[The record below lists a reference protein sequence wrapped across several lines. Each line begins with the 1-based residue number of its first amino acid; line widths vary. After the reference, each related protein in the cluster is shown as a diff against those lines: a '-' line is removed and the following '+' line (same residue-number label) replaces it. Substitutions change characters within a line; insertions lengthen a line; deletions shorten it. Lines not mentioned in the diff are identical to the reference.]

1 VLAVRSSLRSRTGSG
16 GEDIQR
22 ESPRTR
28 ANTTASKREF
38 PRNEVPPPN
47 KKYDHRYGQI
57 TNPAT
62 RGNRPRSTGPV
73 LRPQGTIP
81 QPGTYRTRQQYTYDF
96 KRKNAGEINPRFR
109 NVCSSGDYF
118 QNQSSPR
125 GRSNTIGVRS
135 SPTSQSPRTRARTSG
150 RLPQPSVARGRSQ
163 TVDLRST
170 SRNGSAGSLEEA
182 GLAGPAP
189 RFKRPQPRHTAPRFG
204 GPRARKVDQNGYDI
218 VPSLS
223 SSAGRSTSVL
233 SIESTLDLAQRHSL
247 SDIKETT
254 PNTFNVLQDTVK
266 LLNDWMQEI
275 ELEG

>member
-1 VLAVRSSLRSRTGSG
+1 
-16 GEDIQR
+16 
-22 ESPRTR
+22 
-28 ANTTASKREF
+28 
-38 PRNEVPPPN
+38 VPPPN

-62 RGNRPRSTGPV
+62 RGNRPHFTGPA
-73 LRPQGTIP
+73 LRPQGTITVP

-125 GRSNTIGVRS
+125 GRSNTVGVRS
-135 SPTSQSPRTRARTSG
+135 IPAPESPRTRARTVTAG
-150 RLPQPSVARGRSQ
+150 RLPQPSVVRGRSQ

-189 RFKRPQPRHTAPRFG
+189 RFKRPQSRQTVPRFG
-204 GPRARKVDQNGYDI
+204 GPRVRKGDPNGHEI
-218 VPSLS
+218 PSLS
-223 SSAGRSTSVL
+223 SSAGRSTGVL

-247 SDIKETT
+247 TDIKETT
-254 PNTFNVLQDTVK
+254 PNTFNVLSDTVK